1 MKRYFKH
8 MSHGRYRNGA
18 SVSLGRLLNNLPGAV
33 YRSSHVDHGAME
45 FVSEGIERLT
55 GYPPAA
61 FTRRSTFTLADIIH
75 PDDRAE
81 VGKQI
86 QIAAASRRAFRV
98 TYRILTLAGDYKWVE
113 EQGSAVMD
121 QLGEVRAIE
130 GFISDATQTSNADA
144 LLLEQA
150 ALLDHARDAIFVLDM
165 DGCITY
171 WNKGAERLYGWTMPE
186 VGGQPYTKI
195 FAASASSCRL
205 AYDTTLLQGE
215 WRGEC
220 TQFDRFG
227 KKVEVEVQWILVT
240 TDGIAGRRQKILAVA
255 SDIAE
260 RKSTE
265 AAMSRLAYFDAL
277 TELPNRANFVDQL
290 RKALLRSARE
300 KTIGAV
306 MFCDLDN
313 FKALNDS
320 MGHAVGDQLLHA
332 VGQRLQKHVR
342 ETDVVARLG
351 GDEFVIMLPP
361 TYQTY
366 DEAALHADTV
376 AENILASMASPIQLP
391 GGIQWIST
399 SVGITLISGGS
410 DNVESA
416 LMKADSAMYQAK
428 SAGRNTFRFFDPEM
442 QASISARLQLERE
455 LQGALIAEEFVL
467 YYQPQMDST
476 GSVTGAEALIRWRK
490 SDGRLVYPIEFIRSA
505 EATGQIVEIGRW
517 VLSNACQMLAEWG
530 KDPNTALL
538 SLSVN
543 ISPRQFVEANFVPMA
558 EAIFASTGA
567 DLRRLKFELTESVLV
582 ADVRT
587 TAAKMDYLKSLGITF
602 SLDDFGT
609 GYSSLSYLRKLPLD
623 ELKIDSS
630 FMRDVL
636 SNENDASIV
645 RSIIAL
651 GESLGLRV
659 IAEGVE
665 TQGQR
670 EFLRLA
676 GCHAYQGFLYEKAL
690 PNERFMRYAAARH

>member
-8 MSHGRYRNGA
+8 MSHGRYRNGD
-18 SVSLGRLLNNLPGAV
+18 SVSLARLLNNLPGAV
-33 YRSSHVDHGAME
+33 YRCLNDEHGTME

-55 GYPPAA
+55 GYPRTA
-61 FTRRSTFTLADIIH
+61 FTKRSTFAFADIIH

-86 QIAAASRRAFRV
+86 RIATASRRSFRV
-98 TYRILTLAGDYKWVE
+98 TYRILTHGGDFKWVE

-121 QLGEVRAIE
+121 QLGQVRALE
-130 GFISDATQTSNADA
+130 GFISDITLTRNSDA

-165 DGCITY
+165 DECITY
-171 WNKGAERLYGWTMPE
+171 WNKGAERLYGWAAHE
-186 VGGQPYTKI
+186 VVGQLYTTV
-195 FAASASSCRL
+195 FAASASSFRN

-215 WRGEC
+215 WQGEC
-220 TQFDRFG
+220 TQFDRLG
-227 KKVEVEVQWILVT
+227 ETVEVEVQWTLVT
-240 TDGIAGRRQKILAVA
+240 ADGIAGRRQKILAVA
-255 SDIAE
+255 SDIAK
-260 RKSTE
+260 RKFTE
-265 AAMSRLAYFDAL
+265 ASMSRLAYFDSL
-277 TELPNRANFVDQL
+277 TELPNRANFVEQL
-290 RKALLRSARE
+290 RKALLGSARE

-320 MGHAVGDQLLHA
+320 MGHAAGDQLLHA
-332 VGQRLQKHVR
+332 VGQRLQRHVR

-361 TYQTY
+361 IYQTY

-376 AENILASMASPIQLP
+376 AENILASMASPVQLS
-391 GGIQWIST
+391 GGVQWIST
-399 SVGITLISGGS
+399 SVGITLICGATDS
-410 DNVESA
+410 VESA

-428 SAGRNTFRFFDPEM
+428 AAGRNTFRFFDPEM

-467 YYQPQMDST
+467 YYQPQMNST
-476 GSVTGAEALIRWRK
+476 GSVTGAEALIRWRRA
-490 SDGRLVYPIEFIRSA
+490 DGRLVYPLEFIRSA
-505 EATGQIVEIGRW
+505 EASGQIVEIGRW
-517 VLSNACQMLAEWG
+517 VLSNACQMLAEWT
-530 KDPNTALL
+530 KHPETALL

-558 EAIFASTGA
+558 EAIFATTGA

-587 TAAKMDYLKSLGITF
+587 TAAKMEYLKSLGITF

-636 SNENDASIV
+636 SNKNDASIV

-651 GESLGLRV
+651 GESLGLKV

-665 TQGQR
+665 TQGQK